1 MEEED
6 EGGEKRREIIRLKK
20 KKKVWETIL
29 HIKENYNLLSTHSK
43 GLHAM
48 SLQLTY

>member
-1 MEEED
+1 MRAGRK
-6 EGGEKRREIIRLKK
+6 GGKLSG

>member
-6 EGGEKRREIIRLKK
+6 EGGEKRREIIRLK